1 MVIQNS
7 EVSMTSKTSFASGT
21 RLTIQSES
29 RPVFNV
35 EEVQVLGGDDDF
47 LSSLNY
53 AKSAKGTVQ
62 EVGES
67 SPVLSPASS
76 RKIKLHTR
84 EYLLKMLLLG
94 GLWNEDNSFAKMFGE
109 ECDTSPAGTLTE
121 IPGQMFIETTNVSY
135 AYWQNQSVEF
145 SSMVTL

>member
-7 EVSMTSKTSFASGT
+7 EVSMTSKASFASGT

-29 RPVFNV
+29 RPVFNL

-67 SPVLSPASS
+67 NPVLSPASS
-76 RKIKLHTR
+76 RKIKLHTM
-84 EYLLKMLLLG
+84 EYLLRMLLLG
-94 GLWNEDNSFAKMFGE
+94 GLWTAHLQKCLERK
-109 ECDTSPAGTLTE
+109 CVIHLL
-121 IPGQMFIETTNVSY
+121 QVH
-135 AYWQNQSVEF
+135 
-145 SSMVTL
+145 